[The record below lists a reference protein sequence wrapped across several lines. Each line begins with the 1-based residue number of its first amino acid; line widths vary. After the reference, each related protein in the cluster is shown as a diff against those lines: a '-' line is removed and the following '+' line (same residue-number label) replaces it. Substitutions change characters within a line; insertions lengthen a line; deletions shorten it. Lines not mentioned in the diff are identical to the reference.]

1 MAGGRRRAGGHGAVE
16 GPVRPGADLP
26 SRHVRR
32 RNMSTAWD
40 LERHPPEPEL
50 IKDCVHCGFC
60 LPTCPSYAV
69 FEDEMDS
76 PRGRI
81 VLMRVGHEEGSEIS
95 PEMAT
100 HFDRCLGCM
109 ACVTACPSGVQY
121 DKLIERVRP
130 QIEHSEQRSRLER
143 AYRKAIFAVF
153 THPARLRALAPGA
166 KLGPKLAPLAPSQR
180 LKSMLE
186 LAPAKATYRPLPK
199 HRDTKAPVKRG
210 TVSFMQGCIQRVF
223 FGDVNAATLRVLSA
237 EGWDVH
243 SPRSPRC
250 CGALQMHAGVDEESR
265 PLAQATIEAY
275 ESYDHIV
282 ANVAGCGSVMK
293 DYGHILDTDRARE
306 FSAKVVD
313 VHELLASEE
322 PQAVRKP
329 IELRAAYHDACHLAH
344 AQKVRL
350 QPRELLRGIPG
361 LELLEPAEWELCCG
375 SAGIYNL
382 LQPEAAGKLG
392 KRKAGSLLATGADA
406 IAAAN
411 PGCAL
416 QIARHLDLPIYHPM
430 TLLDMSLRGAK
441 P

>member
-1 MAGGRRRAGGHGAVE
+1 M
-16 GPVRPGADLP
+16 
-26 SRHVRR
+26 
-32 RNMSTAWD
+32 TAWD
-40 LERHPPEPEL
+40 TIHPPDPEL

-81 VLMRVGHEEGSEIS
+81 VLMKVGHEEGSTIS
-95 PEMAT
+95 PEMVT

-121 DKLIERVRP
+121 DKLIERTRP
-130 QIEHSEQRSRLER
+130 QLERSDARSWQER
-143 AYRKAIFAVF
+143 AYRKAIFALF
-153 THPARLRALAPGA
+153 THPGRLRALVPGSGLA
-166 KLGPKLAPLAPSQR
+166 PKLAPMVPTAR
-180 LKSMLE
+180 LKSILS
-186 LAPAKATYRPLPK
+186 LAPPAPLSAAVTRLPK
-199 HRDTKAPVKRG
+199 VKTSKAPVKRG
-210 TVSFMQGCIQRVF
+210 TVAFMQGCIQRVF

-250 CGALQMHAGVDEESR
+250 CGALQIHAGIEGEALD
-265 PLAQATIEAY
+265 LAKATIAAY
-275 ESYDHIV
+275 EGYDRIV
-282 ANVAGCGSVMK
+282 TNVAGCGSVMK
-293 DYGHILDTDRARE
+293 DYGHLFSDDAEWAERAAA
-306 FSAKVVD
+306 FSAKCVD

-329 IELRAAYHDACHLAH
+329 IELRTAYHDACHLAH
-344 AQKVRL
+344 AQGVRL

-382 LQPEAAGKLG
+382 LQPEAAEKLG
-392 KRKAGSLLATGADA
+392 TRKAENLRATGADA

-416 QIARHLDLPIYHPM
+416 QIARYLDLPIYHPM
-430 TLLDMSLRGAK
+430 TLLDMSLRGVQ